1 MSNLE
6 EMQAFASLFKKK
18 AAVMAALEG
27 GMAKDGT
34 NEHFKYKFMSAS
46 SIKHAVGHLFAIHG
60 IALKMGGIAT
70 ENAVSSVTNSKGET
84 KNVPIL
90 RIQFSISLCDVD
102 TGAVD
107 ESFWFGE
114 AGATDDKAASK
125 AATSAL
131 KYFLIS
137 NLMIG
142 DKEEDAR
149 DTDNQKRP
157 VKKSESAPSQ
167 SPISPTGDKAF
178 WDRLKARFAESLNE
192 ANQDRAVNAMR
203 KMYAAKQISTSMS
216 EADVFNAVI
225 TNTFKDGELLEDD
238 VAIAYAEKQGRR

>member
-1 MSNLE
+1 MTNDLE
-6 EMQAFASLFKKK
+6 MMKAMASLFRKK
-18 AAVMAALEG
+18 AAVMEALEG

-46 SIKHAVGHLFAIHG
+46 SIKHTVGRLFAANG
-60 IALKMGGIAT
+60 IALKMSGIST
-70 ENAVSSVTNSKGET
+70 ENAVSTVTSSKGDT

-90 RIQFSISLCDVD
+90 RIQFSICLCDVD

-137 NLMIG
+137 NLLIA

-149 DTDNQKRP
+149 DTDRDNR
-157 VKKSESAPSQ
+157 KKSQSQ
-167 SPISPTGDKAF
+167 STPRPTENTPAKPQAPVW
-178 WDRLKARFAESLNE
+178 WDILKEVKPKLAAADFDALVADLKAGLYEGRISATMADAHVRAMLFEEFAVDIRKE
-192 ANQDRAVNAMR
+192 NA
-203 KMYAAKQISTSMS
+203 
-216 EADVFNAVI
+216 
-225 TNTFKDGELLEDD
+225 
-238 VAIAYAEKQGRR
+238 